1 MKTSQKTLCTVVLA
15 ASVLMI
21 IAYGCTT
28 TKDDGK
34 IPITTASQEARQLY
48 LQARDLQERL
58 QVQESL
64 QYLEQAIAKDPNFA
78 MAYLLRAPAQPTARG
93 FFADLEMATGL
104 VEYASEGERLWIL
117 GFEAGVNGFPMQ
129 QREYYQ
135 QLIAL
140 YPNDERAHNLL
151 GIHYLGQQEWE
162 NVVTTNKRAVEI
174 NPNFSTPHN
183 QLGYGYRFLENYE
196 ASERAFKKYIELIPD
211 DPNPYDS
218 YAELLMKMGRFDE
231 SIAMY
236 EKALEQ
242 NPNFVASFTGIALN
256 LNLKGEYGAAR
267 KKLEE
272 LFGVARTDGE
282 RRAALFATAV
292 SYTFE
297 GKMKEAMGEI
307 EKQYAIA
314 MKNND
319 AASMA
324 GDLNATGNIL
334 LEMGE
339 ADDAQTRFDQSIA
352 TIQASNL
359 ADEVK
364 ANNQRFYL
372 FNSAR
377 TALKKGNFAA
387 ADTKAAEF
395 QAVVEAARHPVQ
407 IRLAHQLNG
416 QIALAKK
423 DYDTAVTEL
432 QQAPFGFNPYNH
444 YRLALAYRG
453 KGDVENAKDQ
463 CTRAANFNGLDGL
476 NYAYIKTRAEKMLAE
491 M

>member
-1 MKTSQKTLCTVVLA
+1 MKTSQQILCTVVLA
-15 ASVLMI
+15 ASILFVF
-21 IAYGCTT
+21 AASCTT
-28 TKDDGK
+28 PKNDK
-34 IPITTASQEARQLY
+34 VPITTASQEARQLY

-78 MAYLLRAPAQPTARG
+78 MAYLLRAPAQPTAKG
-93 FFADLEMATGL
+93 FFADLEAATGL
-104 VEYASEGERLWIL
+104 VDHASEGERLWIL

-151 GIHYLGQQEWE
+151 GIHYLTQQDWAM
-162 NVVTTNKRAVEI
+162 VVEASRKATEI
-174 NPNFSTPHN
+174 NPNFSTPYN

-196 ASERAFKKYIELIPD
+196 VSERAFKKYIELIPD

-231 SIAMY
+231 SIASY
-236 EKALEQ
+236 EKALVQ

-272 LFGVARTDGE
+272 LYSIARTDGE
-282 RRAALFATAV
+282 RRTALFATAV

-297 GKMKEAMGEI
+297 GKLDEAMKEI

-334 LEMGE
+334 LEMGKAE
-339 ADDAQTRFDQSIA
+339 YAQSKFDQSIA

-364 ANNQRFYL
+364 ANNGRFYL
-372 FNSAR
+372 FNSSRA
-377 TALKKGNFAA
+377 ALKKGDFNTA
-387 ADTKAAEF
+387 KAKSAEF
-395 QAVVEAARHPVQ
+395 MNVVEAANHPVQ
-407 IRLAHQLNG
+407 IMLAHQLAG
-416 QIALAKK
+416 QIALAEK

-444 YRLALAYRG
+444 YRLALAYQG
-453 KGDVENAKDQ
+453 QGDLDNAKDQ

-476 NYAYIKTRAEKMLAE
+476 NYAYIKVRAEKMLAE

>member
-1 MKTSQKTLCTVVLA
+1 MKTSQKTVCTVVLA
-15 ASVLMI
+15 ASVLLV
-21 IAYGCTT
+21 IAFGCTT
-28 TKDDGK
+28 QKADK
-34 IPITTASQEARQLY
+34 VPITTASQEARQLY

-64 QYLEQAIAKDPNFA
+64 QYLEQAIEKDPNFA
-78 MAYLLRAPAQPTARG
+78 MAYLLRAPAQPTAKG
-93 FFADLEMATGL
+93 FFTDLEAATAL
-104 VEYASEGERLWIL
+104 VDHASEGERLWIL

-151 GIHYLGQQEWE
+151 GIHYLTQQDWE
-162 NVVTTNKRAVEI
+162 MVVDASRKAVTI
-174 NPNFSTPHN
+174 NPNFSTPYN

-196 ASERAFKKYIELIPD
+196 ASDRAFKKYIELIPD

-218 YAELLMKMGRFDE
+218 YAELFMKMGRFDE
-231 SIAMY
+231 SIRSY
-236 EKALEQ
+236 EKALEL
-242 NPNFVASFTGIALN
+242 NPNFVASFIGIALN

-267 KKLEE
+267 EKLQE
-272 LFGVARTDGE
+272 LYNIARNDGE
-282 RRAALFATAV
+282 RRAALFAKAV

-307 EKQYAIA
+307 EKEYVIA

-324 GDLNATGNIL
+324 GDLNATGSIL

-339 ADDAQTRFDQSIA
+339 ADDAQTKFDQSIA

-364 ANNQRFYL
+364 ANNGRFYL
-372 FNSAR
+372 FNSSRA
-377 TALKKGNFAA
+377 ALKKGDLQTA
-387 ADTKAAEF
+387 KAKSAEF
-395 QAVVEAARHPVQ
+395 MNVVEAANHPVQ
-407 IRLAHQLNG
+407 IMLAHQLAG
-416 QIALAKK
+416 QIALAEK
-423 DYDTAVTEL
+423 DYDTAIAEL

-444 YRLALAYRG
+444 YRLALAYKG
-453 KGDVENAKDQ
+453 KGDRDNAKDQ

-476 NYAYIKTRAEKMLAE
+476 NYAYIRTKAQKMLAE

>member
-1 MKTSQKTLCTVVLA
+1 MKTSQKTVCTVVLA
-15 ASVLMI
+15 ASILLI
-21 IAYGCTT
+21 IAFGCTT
-28 TKDDGK
+28 QKADK
-34 IPITTASQEARQLY
+34 VPITTASQEAKQLY

-104 VEYASEGERLWIL
+104 VEYASEGERFWIL

-135 QLIAL
+135 RLIAL

-151 GIHYLGQQEWE
+151 GIHYLTQQDWAG
-162 NVVTTNKRAVEI
+162 VVESSRKATEI
-174 NPNFSTPHN
+174 NPNFSTPYN

-196 ASERAFKKYIELIPD
+196 ASERAFLKYIELIPD

-231 SIAMY
+231 SIDSY

-267 KKLEE
+267 EKLDKLYEI
-272 LFGVARTDGE
+272 ARTDGE
-282 RRAALFATAV
+282 RRAALFAKAV

-297 GKMKEAMGEI
+297 GKMEEAMGEI

-339 ADDAQTRFDQSIA
+339 AADAQTKFDQSIA

-364 ANNQRFYL
+364 ANNGRFYL
-372 FNSAR
+372 FNSSR
-377 TALKKGNFAA
+377 TALKKGDFNTA
-387 ADTKAAEF
+387 KAKSAEF
-395 QAVVEAARHPVQ
+395 MNVVEAANHPVQ
-407 IRLAHQLNG
+407 IMLAHQLAG
-416 QIALAKK
+416 QIALAEK
-423 DYDTAVTEL
+423 DYDTAIAEL
-432 QQAPFGFNPYNH
+432 RQAPFGFNPYNH
-444 YRLALAYRG
+444 YRLALAYQG
-453 KGDVENAKDQ
+453 KGDMENAKDQ

-476 NYAYIKTRAEKMLAE
+476 NYAYIRTKALKMLE
-491 M
+491 GM